1 MTSCRAYRGA
11 RSWGWAMGELKR
23 GAGTQ
28 WNPVVV
34 EAAVSALDVAP
45 EEPGRVMRPAAVPV

>member
-1 MTSCRAYRGA
+1 
-11 RSWGWAMGELKR
+11 MGELKR

-45 EEPGRVMRPAAVPV
+45 QESGRVMRPAAVPV